1 MSETTQLAK
10 LHGQKSLVGY
20 GLWRDCK
27 EMDMTEHT
35 HVLTHTHTHI
45 ARKGMNWDQ
54 TQVSRN
60 PKLIPLSWAE
70 KSDWG
75 ELL

>member
-35 HVLTHTHTHI
+35 HVLTHTHTH
-45 ARKGMNWDQ
+45 
-54 TQVSRN
+54 THTHT
-60 PKLIPLSWAE
+60 
-70 KSDWG
+70 
-75 ELL
+75 